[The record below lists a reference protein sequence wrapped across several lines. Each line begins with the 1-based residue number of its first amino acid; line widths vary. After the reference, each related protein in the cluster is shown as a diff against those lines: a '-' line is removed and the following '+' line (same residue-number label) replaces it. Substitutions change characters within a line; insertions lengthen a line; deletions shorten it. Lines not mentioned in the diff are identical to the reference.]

1 MSNNIENDNEF
12 NKKISKLSL
21 IKNRIKRSSFYH
33 HYKYKTALYNLVK
46 RDFIVKYRRSVL
58 GIFWSV
64 LNPLLMMI
72 VISAVFSYLFRFD
85 IEYYPVY
92 YLTGYIIFTMF
103 SSSTSG
109 AISSII
115 GAAGLIKK
123 MYMPK
128 YLFPIEKCL
137 FEFINT
143 SVSIIA
149 LIVVLIWLQ
158 LPVSFSWL
166 LIPIPFLF
174 VLIFSIG
181 ISFILSALNV
191 YFRDVGH
198 LYSVVT
204 KVLIYATPVF
214 YPVSILPPKI
224 MAIMNYNPLYHFID
238 YFRVL
243 VIDGKIPSLD
253 SALICTAFALGTF
266 LFGALVFKMLQR
278 KFILYI

>member
-1 MSNNIENDNEF
+1 MGYCMVSNQMDN
-12 NKKISKLSL
+12 
-21 IKNRIKRSSFYH
+21 NR
-33 HYKYKTALYNLVK
+33 YKYGFMHVITVKINHQMKYTNALFSLVK

-85 IEYYPVY
+85 IEHYPVY
-92 YLTGYIIFTMF
+92 YLTGYIMFTMF
-103 SSSTSG
+103 SSSTSS
-109 AISSII
+109 AINSII
-115 GAAGLIKK
+115 GASELIKK
-123 MYMPK
+123 MYLPK
-128 YLFPIEKCL
+128 YLFPVEKCL
-137 FEFINT
+137 FEFINI
-143 SVSIIA
+143 SVSFVA
-149 LIVVLIWLQ
+149 LMIVLIWFRV
-158 LPVSFSWL
+158 PITISWL
-166 LIPIPFLF
+166 MIPLPFLSI
-174 VLIFSIG
+174 LLFSIG
-181 ISFILSALNV
+181 ISFILSSLNV
-191 YFRDVGH
+191 YFRDIGH
-198 LYSVVT
+198 LYSIVT
-204 KVLIYATPVF
+204 MVLMYATPVI

>member
-1 MSNNIENDNEF
+1 MGYCMVSNQMDN
-12 NKKISKLSL
+12 
-21 IKNRIKRSSFYH
+21 NR
-33 HYKYKTALYNLVK
+33 YKYGFMHIITVKINHQMKYTNALFSLVK

-85 IEYYPVY
+85 IEHYPVY
-92 YLTGYIIFTMF
+92 YLTGYIMFTMF
-103 SSSTSG
+103 SSSTSS
-109 AISSII
+109 AINSII
-115 GAAGLIKK
+115 GASELIKK
-123 MYMPK
+123 MYLPK
-128 YLFPIEKCL
+128 YLFPVEKCL
-137 FEFINT
+137 FEFINI
-143 SVSIIA
+143 SVSFVA
-149 LIVVLIWLQ
+149 LMIVLIWFRV
-158 LPVSFSWL
+158 PITISWL
-166 LIPIPFLF
+166 MIPLPFLSI
-174 VLIFSIG
+174 LLFSIG
-181 ISFILSALNV
+181 ISFILSSLNV
-191 YFRDVGH
+191 YFRDIGH
-198 LYSVVT
+198 LYSIVT
-204 KVLIYATPVF
+204 MVLMYATPVI